1 MITLYLCTKD
11 PYVFE
16 RLALLKNAYIERCHD
31 LNLLVQ
37 KGPAAIALIH
47 LRDEDDQPLA
57 DIKHLIEQGI
67 KVIALSNMPSAVEGT
82 QLFKWGIKG
91 YLNTFTDLITLEQA
105 IKVIEQNHVWL
116 GQTVMSAIIQ
126 NITQQDTAGN
136 PGWKA
141 DLSERQLATAEAILK
156 GQSNKEIAEQL
167 NVSERTIKSYVQQLL
182 EKFDAKDR
190 LGLVLKIHNWP
201 AV

>member
-31 LNLLVQ
+31 LKLLVQ
-37 KGPAAIALIH
+37 KGPAGIALIH
-47 LRDEDDQPLA
+47 LQDKDEQPLIN
-57 DIKHLIEQGI
+57 IKYLIDNGV

-82 QLFKWGIKG
+82 QLFKWGVKG
-91 YLNTFTDLITLEQA
+91 YLNTFSDLATLEQA
-105 IKVIEQNHVWL
+105 IQVIHQNHVWL

-126 NITQQDTAGN
+126 NITQQNTAAN
-136 PGWKA
+136 YDWQI
-141 DLSERQLATAEAILK
+141 DLSERQLATAQAILK

-201 AV
+201 SV